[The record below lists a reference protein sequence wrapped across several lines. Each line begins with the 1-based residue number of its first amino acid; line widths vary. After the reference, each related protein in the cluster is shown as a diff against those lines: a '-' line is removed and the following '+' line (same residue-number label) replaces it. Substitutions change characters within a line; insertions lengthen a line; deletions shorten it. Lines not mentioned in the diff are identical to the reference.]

1 MITINQIKPGLK
13 FQVED
18 SNPYIV
24 KHISDD
30 TQMLLILDIRHEFTD
45 MDIEPF
51 EWIPI
56 SSFVEL
62 INHNPLKW
70 KVLNLSNKL
79 EYIEEL

>member
-1 MITINQIKPGLK
+1 MIRYNQIKPGLK

-30 TQMLLILDIRHEFTD
+30 TQMLYILDIRHEFTD

-51 EWIPI
+51 EWLPI

-62 INHNPLKW
+62 INDNPVKW
-70 KVLNLSNKL
+70 KILNLPNKL